1 MRPDGA
7 VHGGK
12 VTGRERSVR
21 RGRAFRRSRAVR
33 RLRASVAAAV
43 LLLASAASALLLGA
57 DRRPALGPRGEIAVP
72 PFGVGERLT
81 FDIKYG
87 IISAGVA
94 VIGIP
99 EIAVERGK
107 DCYHI
112 VSVAESNA
120 FFSVFFPVRD
130 VVESYLD
137 VRELVSLKFEKRLS
151 EGDFRAHDLVLL
163 DHDRHVAVYPG
174 SGEERDRLVPLSLD
188 AQDILSSL
196 YYVRMVD
203 LEVGESVYIENH
215 ADKKNYPLEIRVLGR
230 ERVDVPAGT
239 FDCLVVE
246 PIMRTAGLFRHKGSL
261 KVWLTDDDRRVPV
274 LMRSKVIIGSVSAVL
289 TTMELPD
296 GAPSGAS

>member
-1 MRPDGA
+1 MRREKTA
-7 VHGGK
+7 W
-12 VTGRERSVR
+12 TGRRPVARLAASLLAAGIALATV
-21 RGRAFRRSRAVR
+21 SLVAVGI
-33 RLRASVAAAV
+33 SHAAV
-43 LLLASAASALLLGA
+43 A
-57 DRRPALGPRGEIAVP
+57 DRAPALGPGGEVAIP

-87 IISAGVA
+87 FVSAGAA

-99 EIAVERGK
+99 EITTERGR

-130 VVESYLD
+130 VVESFLD
-137 VRELVSLKFEKRLS
+137 SRELVSVKFEKQLS
-151 EGDFRAHDLVLL
+151 EGDFRAHDLVIF
-163 DHDRHVAVYPG
+163 DHDRHVAIYPG
-174 SGEERDRLVPLSLD
+174 SGSERDRLVPLSLD

-203 LEVGESVYIENH
+203 LEVGRSVYIENH
-215 ADKKNYPLEIRVLGR
+215 ADKKNYPLEIKVLGR

-246 PIMRTAGLFRHKGSL
+246 PVMRTAGLFRHKGSL
-261 KVWLTDDDRRVPV
+261 KVWLTDDERRVPV

-289 TTMELPD
+289 TRLEGPR
-296 GAPSGAS
+296 GVPGGPG

>member
-1 MRPDGA
+1 MRRD
-7 VHGGK
+7 
-12 VTGRERSVR
+12 R
-21 RGRAFRRSRAVR
+21 RGRMI
-33 RLRASVAAAV
+33 RASVAWAVAVSVLAAAGPARPV
-43 LLLASAASALLLGA
+43 GS
-57 DRRPALGPRGEIAVP
+57 DRSPALGPGGKIAIP

-87 IISAGVA
+87 FISAGAA
-94 VIGIP
+94 VLGIP
-99 EIAVERGK
+99 EITQERGR

-130 VVESYLD
+130 VVESFLD
-137 VRELVSLKFEKRLS
+137 VRELVTLKFEKRLS
-151 EGDFRAHDLVLL
+151 EGDFRAHDLVIY

-174 SGEERDRLVPLSLD
+174 SGKERDRLVPLSLD

-203 LEVGESVYIENH
+203 LEVGGSVYIENH
-215 ADKKNYPLEIRVLGR
+215 ADKKNYPLEIKVLGR

-289 TTMELPD
+289 TKLEAAH
-296 GAPSGAS
+296 GAPGGSG

>member
-1 MRPDGA
+1 M
-7 VHGGK
+7 
-12 VTGRERSVR
+12 GRER
-21 RGRAFRRSRAVR
+21 RGRRVRAT
-33 RLRASVAAAV
+33 VAVAV
-43 LLLASAASALLLGA
+43 ALSLLAAGFARPVGS
-57 DRRPALGPRGEIAVP
+57 DRVPALGPGGEIAIP

-81 FDIKYG
+81 FEIKYG
-87 IISAGVA
+87 FVSAGAA

-99 EIAVERGK
+99 EIARERGR

-130 VVESYLD
+130 VVESFLD
-137 VRELVSLKFEKRLS
+137 ARELVTIKFEKRLS
-151 EGDFRAHDLVLL
+151 EGDFRAHDLVIF
-163 DHDRHVAVYPG
+163 DHDRHVAIYPG
-174 SGEERDRLVPLSLD
+174 SGEERDRLVPLALD

-203 LEVGESVYIENH
+203 LEVGTSVYIENH
-215 ADKKNYPLEIRVLGR
+215 ADKKNYPLEIKVLGR

-246 PIMRTAGLFRHKGSL
+246 PVMRVAGLFRHKGSL

-274 LMRSKVIIGSVSAVL
+274 LMKSKVLIGSVSAVL
-289 TTMELPD
+289 TTLETAHA
-296 GAPSGAS
+296 APRGS